1 MFCRYCGKQIPED
14 SEFCSGC
21 GKPLGEVQKTN
32 GTIKSNVLTENTV
45 PVFDDENYAY
55 YKKKANNI
63 ASYSLQKMTKVVCYI
78 ALGVFLFFNI
88 EMAPM
93 YGWAKVFCYL
103 ITAAIAIGIVV
114 LFNKKVLTGESKKL
128 YTVFLLFSIAIIISS
143 IGLRIVYE
151 SKVDYV
157 KKQIPS
163 YGDIL
168 ITLSEETEYYNS
180 TGIGSIRNPSTSIK
194 IGDEWYESGD
204 VIPITLNKN
213 YFLRVGASGLGSGG
227 YTDGTLTITK
237 SSLANGK
244 YSLSKNVC
252 MRSDPDLMA
261 EVTIT
266 FTRYCTFWEVVFY

>member
-1 MFCRYCGKQIPED
+1 MFCRYCGKQIPDD
-14 SEFCSGC
+14 SEFCPGC
-21 GKPLGEVQKTN
+21 GKPLGESKKAN
-32 GTIKSNVLTENTV
+32 ETIKSNVFTENAA

-55 YKKKANNI
+55 YKNKANSI
-63 ASYSLQKMTKVVCYI
+63 ASYSLQNITKVLCYI

-88 EMAPM
+88 KMAPM
-93 YGWAKVFCYL
+93 YGWAKFFCYL

-128 YTVFLLFSIAIIISS
+128 YTAFLLFSIAVIIFS

-163 YGDIL
+163 SGDIL

-180 TGIGSIRNPSTSIK
+180 TGTGSIRNPSTNIK
-194 IGDEWYESGD
+194 IGDKWYDSGD

-213 YFLRVGASGLGSGG
+213 YFLRVGAGGSGSGG

-237 SSLANGK
+237 SSLANGN
-244 YSLSKNVC
+244 YTLSKNVYI
-252 MRSDPDLMA
+252 SSGPASMA

-266 FTRYCTFWEVVFY
+266 FARHCTFWEVVFY